1 MAVDDIS
8 PPGAW
13 KDELDRMPWR
23 YSQQVRIDN
32 ALAALRQSEFQT
44 EASLLA
50 QEINVLKAEIEHL
63 RKGK

>member
-1 MAVDDIS
+1 MTVDDIS

-32 ALAALRQSEFQT
+32 ALAALRQSGFQT

>member
-32 ALAALRQSEFQT
+32 ALAALRQSGFQT

-50 QEINVLKAEIEHL
+50 QEMNVLKAEIEHL

>member
-1 MAVDDIS
+1 MSVDDIS

-32 ALAALRQSEFQT
+32 ALAALRQSGFQT

-50 QEINVLKAEIEHL
+50 QEISVLKAEIEHL

>member
-1 MAVDDIS
+1 MTVDDIS

-32 ALAALRQSEFQT
+32 ALAALRQSGFQT
-44 EASLLA
+44 EAFLLA

>member
-32 ALAALRQSEFQT
+32 ALAALRQSGFQT

>member
-32 ALAALRQSEFQT
+32 ALAALRQSGFQT
-44 EASLLA
+44 EAFLLA

>member
-1 MAVDDIS
+1 MSVDDIS

-32 ALAALRQSEFQT
+32 ALSALRQSGFQT

-50 QEINVLKAEIEHL
+50 QEISVLKAEIEHL